1 MARPI
6 MRNARKPFL
15 NAEEIHPAEKKLP
28 DLL

>member
-1 MARPI
+1 

-28 DLL
+28 DLLWFVI